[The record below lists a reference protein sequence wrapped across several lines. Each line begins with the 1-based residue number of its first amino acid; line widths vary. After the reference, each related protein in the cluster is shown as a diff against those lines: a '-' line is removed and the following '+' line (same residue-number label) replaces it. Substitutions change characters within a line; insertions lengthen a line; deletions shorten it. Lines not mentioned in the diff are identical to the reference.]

1 MTSYEW
7 NAPTLRQ
14 YPLSDKRIKTIISPL
29 PSQASI
35 SEKMD
40 EKSVSIVVDQVIDSQ
55 KMELNLKI
63 LYVISRVEQ
72 INLFLFVDIMILY

>member
-1 MTSYEW
+1 MSEMLT
-7 NAPTLRQ
+7 TLRQ
-14 YPLSDKRIKTIISPL
+14 YPLPDKRIKTIISPL

-55 KMELNLKI
+55 KMESNLKI
-63 LYVISRVEQ
+63 LYVISRGEQ